1 MCSSS
6 YNNNDHGDGNE
17 LVSVEVVSVAAA
29 WTVVMAGGGDNGGD
43 GSLCLLLVVVLT
55 VCRRK
60 VVSFRISMAPWG
72 SYLVHK
78 SDLQCVIK
86 SFP

>member
-1 MCSSS
+1 VCSSS

-43 GSLCLLLVVVLT
+43 GDNC
-55 VCRRK
+55 
-60 VVSFRISMAPWG
+60 W
-72 SYLVHK
+72 
-78 SDLQCVIK
+78 
-86 SFP
+86 